1 MVDRMLIP
9 LDGGPRG
16 ELALRAAERM
26 AQRWG
31 AHLDVLGLAESTG
44 TLASAEEAI
53 GRQTA
58 DLTGRGS
65 VSVRTA
71 VAPVSQEIARAI
83 DAAPSTLV
91 VMATSA
97 KNRSAA
103 FSESVA
109 DAVLRST
116 PGPVVLVG
124 PHAEVGE
131 FWPSGPMLICTDGSD
146 WSEAIIPHAA
156 TVAGG
161 LGLDPWFVS
170 VTDPADI
177 PAGVGAGME
186 SNYTARLAEDFAP
199 KVDRQVN
206 YDVLHGDDPADRIVD
221 YARTN
226 DAGLIAMATHGHT
239 GLRRLAMGSVAMS
252 VVHDAPC
259 PVLVARPG
267 D

>member
-1 MVDRMLIP
+1 MFERILVP

-16 ELALRAAERM
+16 EMALRAAERM
-26 AQRWG
+26 AAAWG
-31 AHLDVLGLAESTG
+31 ARLDVLGLAESSG

-53 GRQTA
+53 ARQTA
-58 DLTGRGS
+58 DLMGRGA

-71 VAPVSQEIARAI
+71 VAPVGEEITKAI

-97 KNRSAA
+97 KNRTAA
-103 FSESVA
+103 FAESIA
-109 DAVLRST
+109 DTVLRSSA
-116 PGPVVLVG
+116 GPVLLVG

-131 FWPSGPMLICTDGSD
+131 FWPTGPMLVCTDGSD

-156 TVAGG
+156 AFADGVGF
-161 LGLDPWFVS
+161 DPWFVS
-170 VTDPADI
+170 VTDPAAF
-177 PAGVGAGME
+177 PASVGAGME
-186 SNYTARLAEDFAP
+186 SNYTARLADDFRP
-199 KVDRQVN
+199 KVNRQVN
-206 YDVLHGDDPADRIVD
+206 FDVLHGTHPADRIVE
-221 YARTN
+221 YARTTA
-226 DAGLIAMATHGHT
+226 AGPVAMATHGPT
-239 GLRRLAMGSVAMS
+239 RIRRLAMGSVAKR

>member
-1 MVDRMLIP
+1 MFERILVP

-26 AQRWG
+26 AAAWG
-31 AHLDVLGLAESTG
+31 ARLDVLGLAETSG

-58 DLTGRGS
+58 DLMGRGA

-71 VAPVSQEIARAI
+71 VAAVSDEIAQAI
-83 DAAPSTLV
+83 DASPSTLV

-97 KNRSAA
+97 KNRTAA
-103 FSESVA
+103 FAESVA
-109 DAVLRST
+109 DAVLRSSA
-116 PGPVVLVG
+116 GPVLLLG
-124 PHAEVGE
+124 PHADVGE
-131 FWPSGPMLICTDGSD
+131 FWPTGPMLVCTDGSD

-156 TVAGG
+156 TFTDGVGF
-161 LGLDPWFVS
+161 DPWFVS
-170 VTDPADI
+170 VTDPAEV
-177 PAGVGAGME
+177 PASVGAGME
-186 SNYTARLAEDFAP
+186 SNYTARLAEDFRP
-199 KVDRQVN
+199 MVN
-206 YDVLHGDDPADRIVD
+206 REVNFDVLHGTHPADRIID
-221 YARTN
+221 YAKTSG
-226 DAGLIAMATHGHT
+226 AGLIALATHGHT
-239 GLRRLAMGSVAMS
+239 GIRRLAMGSVAMS